1 MALSTAVKTTTTDD
15 EAAMRAVA
23 EAM

>member
-1 MALSTAVKTTTTDD
+1 MALSTAAKTTTTDD